1 MLKDKILNTYLAFEN
16 NSNLANDHSIRKT
29 RKNAIEQFESVG
41 FPTKSIEEWKYTSLK
56 EVLKKDYKLIHN
68 FQNEIDSKLVKPFL
82 LKGTETFKLVFVNG
96 VFQPL
101 ISETSHEEMDICIL
115 SSAIQNTKYK
125 VFFDHYFNTIASKTD
140 GLTSLNTAFVQE
152 GAFIH
157 IPKSVVVSKPIEIL
171 YLTTGNDAEILSQPR
186 NLVIVDENAYVQIVE
201 KHQNLTSQNALTNV
215 VTEIFANKRAIV
227 EWYKVQNDT
236 SIASMIDTTY
246 IRQDKESVVSTFTF
260 SLGGAL
266 VRNNLHFYHKGEHIT
281 SNLNG
286 VTLIKG
292 TQHVD
297 HQTNIY
303 HQQPNCESHELYK
316 SIFDEQSTGVF
327 NGKVLVSKEAQKTD
341 AYQQNDNILLT
352 DEASINTKPQ
362 LEIFA
367 DDVKCSHGCTI
378 GQLDKNALFYMQQRG
393 IPKQEA
399 QALLLYAFMDEVVN
413 RVKIPVLKSWI
424 TEQIS
429 EKLGV
434 TLDIEV

>member
-16 NSNLANDHSIRKT
+16 NSNLAIDHALRNVRK
-29 RKNAIEQFESVG
+29 KAIEQFETVG

-56 EVLKKDYKLIHN
+56 DVLKQDYKLIN
-68 FQNEIDSKLVKPFL
+68 PLQNEVDTKLVKPFL
-82 LKGTETFKLVFVNG
+82 LKGTETYKLVFLNG
-96 VFQPL
+96 VFQPQ
-101 ISETSHEEMDICIL
+101 ISETSHDGMDICIL
-115 SSAIQNTKYK
+115 SSAMQNTKYK
-125 VFFDHYFNTIASKTD
+125 LFFDHYFNTIASNTD

-157 IPKSVVVSKPIEIL
+157 IPKSVVVSKPVEIL
-171 YLTTGNDAEILSQPR
+171 YLTSGNDAEILSQPR

-201 KHQNLTSQNALTNV
+201 RHQSLTSQNTLTNA

-236 SIASMIDTTY
+236 SNTSLIDSTY

-266 VRNNLHFYHKGEHIT
+266 VRNNLHFYQEGEHIT

-286 VTLIKG
+286 VTLLKG

-367 DDVKCSHGCTI
+367 DDVKCSHGCTV

-399 QALLLYAFMDEVVN
+399 QALLLYAFMDQVVS
-413 RVKIPVLKSWI
+413 RVKIPMLKTWI
-424 TEQIS
+424 TQQVS